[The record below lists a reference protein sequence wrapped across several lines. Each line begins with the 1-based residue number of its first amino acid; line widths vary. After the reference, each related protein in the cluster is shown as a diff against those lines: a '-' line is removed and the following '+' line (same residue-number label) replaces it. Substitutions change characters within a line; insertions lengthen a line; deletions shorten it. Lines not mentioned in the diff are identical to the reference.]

1 MLELLARAAPRKYV
15 RDHHA
20 IRNTYP
26 DGQTRSAPRGA
37 SMLEVSRRANIAHAS
52 VCGGRGRC
60 STCRVRILLGL
71 EFLPDTSESKLRVL
85 SRVGAP
91 FNVRLTC
98 VTTYT
103 LSFRHAAFTR
113 KCADE

>member
-1 MLELLARAAPRKYV
+1 MNSPGTDELIK
-15 RDHHA
+15 
-20 IRNTYP
+20 
-26 DGQTRSAPRGA
+26 TRVELG
-37 SMLEVSRRANIAHAS
+37 IF
-52 VCGGRGRC
+52 
-60 STCRVRILLGL
+60 VRILLGL